1 MSVLDLIKQI
11 TANHESGRL
20 EINAA
25 GTPGTLLFYEG
36 KLVDARLGSL
46 SGFQA
51 VNAAVSL
58 QDAEVSFDHVEPASH
73 VSTITPS
80 ERIILSRF
88 FGIEAADVE
97 QPAETLEPEKVWNP
111 APEPVVPLSEAR
123 RSPLAFFS
131 RPGFV
136 VVCVALLLGV
146 VVGAVLLRSQV
157 RTLQQSAAV
166 ASAVG
171 SVPSL
176 ESQAEVK
183 PVADEQGVKQVAD
196 GSALMNGSEQTVSVP
211 QQQANVYEQ
220 PESSQALSPG
230 VNDARQEP
238 PESNAN
244 LAERDVNV
252 PTRDANVHDL
262 SGKWRVVNTVENTAY
277 KSFDNMEVG
286 FRLTI
291 NQNGKEFTAKGEK
304 FSENGQALPV
314 GRRTFIQVKGSIDG
328 DTVVATFVEDGRA
341 RRTNGRFVW
350 KLQSDGNGLAGTFV
364 STAANSRGR
373 SALQKE
379 H

>member
-58 QDAEVSFDHVEPASH
+58 QDAEVSFDHVVPASH

-97 QPAETLEPEKVWNP
+97 QAAEMPEPEKVWNP

-166 ASAVG
+166 ASAVE
-171 SVPSL
+171 SAPS
-176 ESQAEVK
+176 
-183 PVADEQGVKQVAD
+183 
-196 GSALMNGSEQTVSVP
+196 SA
-211 QQQANVYEQ
+211 
-220 PESSQALSPG
+220 PESSSVAESSPVAESQPQVREEAKE
-230 VNDARQEP
+230 VNPEP
-238 PESNAN
+238 AQPVANA
-244 LAERDVNV
+244 EE
-252 PTRDANVHDL
+252 RDANVEERDTNVHDL
-262 SGKWRVVNTVENTAY
+262 TGEWRVINTIEKTAY
-277 KSFDNMEVG
+277 KSFDNMQVG

-291 NQNGKEFTAKGEK
+291 NQNGNEFTASGVK
-304 FSENGQALPV
+304 FSENGQTLPAAQ
-314 GRRTFIQVKGSIDG
+314 RTPIRVQGSIEG
-328 DTVVATFVEDGRA
+328 DKVVATFTEDGRT

-350 KLQSDGNGLAGTFV
+350 KLENGNDSLAGTFV
-364 STAANSRGR
+364 SNAAKSSGR
-373 SALQKE
+373 STLSKD

>member
-58 QDAEVSFDHVEPASH
+58 QDAEVSFDHVVPASH

-97 QPAETLEPEKVWNP
+97 QPAEMPEPEKVWNP

-166 ASAVG
+166 ASAV
-171 SVPSL
+171 
-176 ESQAEVK
+176 ESAPN
-183 PVADEQGVKQVAD
+183 PV
-196 GSALMNGSEQTVSVP
+196 
-211 QQQANVYEQ
+211 
-220 PESSQALSPG
+220 PESSSA
-230 VNDARQEP
+230 
-238 PESNAN
+238 PESSSVAESSSVPETSPV
-244 LAERDVNV
+244 AESQPQVREEAKEVTPEPAQPVAKAEERDTNV
-252 PTRDANVHDL
+252 EERDTNIHDL
-262 SGKWRVVNTVENTAY
+262 TGEWRVINTIEKTAY
-277 KSFDNMEVG
+277 KSFDNMQVG

-291 NQNGKEFTAKGEK
+291 NQNGNEFTASGVK
-304 FSENGQALPV
+304 FSENGQTLPAAQ
-314 GRRTFIQVKGSIDG
+314 RTPIRVQGSIEG
-328 DTVVATFVEDGRA
+328 DKVVATFTEDGRT

-350 KLQSDGNGLAGTFV
+350 KLRNGNDSLAGTFV
-364 STAANSRGR
+364 SNAAKSSGR
-373 SALQKE
+373 STLSKD